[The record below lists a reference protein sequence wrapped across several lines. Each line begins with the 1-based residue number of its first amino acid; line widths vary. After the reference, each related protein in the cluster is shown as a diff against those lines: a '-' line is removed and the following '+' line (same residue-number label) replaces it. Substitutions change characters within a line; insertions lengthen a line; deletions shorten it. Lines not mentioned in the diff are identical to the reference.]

1 MIKLVGDS
9 DGEVKVVS
17 SFWEGEVY
25 LPLEKA
31 LEYVSMKI
39 FIPINS
45 HIAVAIEGVGGFK
58 KYIKEET
65 LKRDNYTCVFCGEPA
80 AHTFRP
86 NNYRLGGKRIS
97 LANSVACCHSC
108 STEQN
113 NIQVKNSPELR
124 NEKTLQVIKEQLRI
138 ERELWKEYCVKF
150 NKKYRKNKSFENL
163 KMPPNFKDIIVEDTN
178 MNEYKNNPVK
188 PNSSFRTGVLYTDAS
203 LKDGESTLATV
214 IYQNDKIIY
223 KSFQIVE
230 TGNINLAEAEAIL
243 AGIKIAET
251 MNIRITHLYTDSMNV
266 ADAVNKNQAATKNIT
281 IKDLVME
288 IKGLVKRHNL
298 KVNWIPRNQNKVADQ
313 VSKRVLEAI

>member
-9 DGEVKVVS
+9 DKEVKVVS
-17 SFWEGEVY
+17 SFWEGEIY

-31 LEYVSMKI
+31 LEYVSTKI
-39 FIPINS
+39 FIPINPHTVVS
-45 HIAVAIEGVGGFK
+45 IEGVGGFK
-58 KYIKEET
+58 KYIKDET
-65 LKRDNYTCVFCGEPA
+65 LKRDNYTCVFCKEEA
-80 AHTFRP
+80 AHIFRP
-86 NNYRLGGKRIS
+86 INMRLGGKRLS

-113 NIQVKNSPELR
+113 NNQVKNSPELR
-124 NEKTLQVIKEQLRI
+124 NEEILQTIKTQMKR

-150 NKKYRKNKSFENL
+150 NKRYRKNKSFENL
-163 KMPPNFKDIIVEDTN
+163 KLPPSYKDIKIESIQDDD
-178 MNEYKNNPVK
+178 PVK
-188 PNSSFRTGVLYTDAS
+188 SKVPMRTGVLYTDAS

-214 IYQNDKIIY
+214 IYQNDKVIY

-251 MNIRITHLYTDSMNV
+251 MNIRITKLYTDSRNV
-266 ADAVNKNQAATKNIT
+266 ADAVNKNQPSNKNIT

-288 IKGLVKRHNL
+288 IKGLVKRYNV
-298 KVNWIPRNQNKVADQ
+298 KVKWIPRNQNKLADQ